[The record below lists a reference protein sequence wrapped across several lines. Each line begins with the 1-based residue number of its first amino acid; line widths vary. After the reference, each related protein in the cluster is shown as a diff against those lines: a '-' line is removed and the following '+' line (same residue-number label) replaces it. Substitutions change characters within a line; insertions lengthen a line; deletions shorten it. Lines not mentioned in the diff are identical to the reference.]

1 MRTIFQKAKKISGQ
15 NMKNAKNRFKKSF
28 SFLGIQQFEIEISV
42 EIISPLW
49 FWALLNGF
57 LLFPNSMGLNNKHM
71 CWLSIELFQRPQP
84 DPYLAWTINQALSVK
99 GWSKGIELAMNQ
111 GVTPRPRSRFQGKG
125 HRVQYLHFS
134 NDLYWGG
141 EMSLLLSD
149 WKDRDFCSVLL
160 QIVLLQRC

>member
-125 HRVQYLHFS
+125 YRVQY
-134 NDLYWGG
+134 W
-141 EMSLLLSD
+141 LLSIWVKCD
-149 WKDRDFCSVLL
+149 IWGMIGVKCFWGIEYLTSPPPRPRPQV
-160 QIVLLQRC
+160 